1 MNNSI
6 SESDIIRYNVP
17 YLGMTFFFDREWGYL
32 DLKFLEKNIN
42 DILFNSRHLNGV
54 LRYPSFDINRNS
66 TFLQFMRILKQYDFK
81 EVELVEE
88 DGEVIVHGIVMVK
101 IEKRV

>member
-6 SESDIIRYNVP
+6 SESDIIRYNIP

-42 DILFNSRHLNGV
+42 DILFNSRHLSV
-54 LRYPSFDINRNS
+54 LRYPNFEINEDVV
-66 TFLQFMRILKQYDFK
+66 FLRFMRVLKRYDFK